1 MLKKRLIGTVI
12 VKNGWAVQSFGYRR
26 YLPLGN
32 PECLVENLDRW
43 GADEIFVLSIDR
55 SSAGLGPDFKLLKRL
70 GQLGLGTPLIYGGG
84 IRSVEDGLQ
93 VIKLGADR
101 LCVDALLHD
110 DIAAVRGLSLQLG
123 AQAVIAALPL
133 SCHEQ
138 HIEWLD
144 YRTKVSTQVSA
155 KDLAAITLD
164 IVSELLVID
173 WQHEGQPRG
182 FDSRLIAHA
191 SIPAK
196 VPLIAFGGLSEP
208 DQMTELLSQSSI
220 AAVAVGNFLSYGEHA
235 IQRLKKQLIGMPLR
249 LPSYESIYS
258 LTTDV

>member
-26 YLPLGN
+26 YLPLGK
-32 PECLVENLDRW
+32 PECLVQNLDRW

-55 SSAGLGPDFKLLKRL
+55 SSDRLGPDFKLLERL

-101 LCVDALLHD
+101 LCVDALLHN
-110 DIAAVRGLSLQLG
+110 DIEVVRELSRQLG

-133 SCHEQ
+133 ACRDQ
-138 HIEWLD
+138 RIEWLD

-155 KDLAAITLD
+155 KDLAAVTLG
-164 IVSELLVID
+164 IVSELLIID
-173 WQHEGQPRG
+173 WQHEGQAGG
-182 FDSRLIAHA
+182 FDRMLIAHA
-191 SIPAK
+191 SLPTEI
-196 VPLIAFGGLSEP
+196 PLIAFGGLNEP
-208 DQMTELLSQSSI
+208 GQLIELLSHPRM
-220 AAVAVGNFLSYGEHA
+220 AAVAVGNFLSYREHA
-235 IQRLKKQLIGMPLR
+235 IQKFKAQLIGMPVR
-249 LPSYESIYS
+249 LPSYESMYS
-258 LTTDV
+258 LTVDV